1 MLHRHWSAGYAHSR
15 GALTFP
21 PMPLSIEPSELA
33 PIARKLVSGE
43 APVKAVQMA
52 ARGIVVGATPSDV
65 VTVVAALSVGS
76 DAELAALASQTLDK
90 LPPPILTGAL
100 TSDLQGAVILVL
112 AERLGR
118 QAEVVEQLLRMP
130 RIPGEALVHLAKN
143 AGEKIG
149 ELVATNE
156 QLLLSY
162 PEAIEALYMN
172 KRVRMSTA
180 DRVLEL
186 AVRNGL
192 ELQIPAYQQAA
203 AAIKNELIPEPTE
216 EPTYDDELFQQTEE
230 LAAQLTLDVGSD
242 TYEEDDEGEEVIAD
256 RFLPLH
262 ARIALMTISQ
272 RIRRAILGTNAER
285 LLLVRDTNKLVASAA
300 ASSPQ
305 FTEYDAARIAGSR
318 NVHDDVLRIIAKNR
332 NFTRNYQVKL
342 NLVTNPKTPLTFASR
357 LLPHIRDNDVRA
369 IAKSKNVPATI
380 QSMARQALVRKQSKK
395 R

>member
-1 MLHRHWSAGYAHSR
+1 
-15 GALTFP
+15 
-21 PMPLSIEPSELA
+21 MPLPIELDELA

-43 APVKAVQMA
+43 APDKAVQMA
-52 ARGIVVGATPSDV
+52 ARGIVVGAKPSDV
-65 VTVVAALSVGS
+65 VTVVAALARGPNG
-76 DAELAALASQTLDK
+76 DLATLANTTLGK
-90 LPPPILTGAL
+90 LPPPLLTGAL
-100 TSDLQGAVILVL
+100 SSDLQGPVIEVL
-112 AERLGR
+112 AECLGG
-118 QAEVVEQLLRMP
+118 QPEVVEQLLRMP
-130 RIPGEALVHLAKN
+130 RLTGDALVQLAKGAN
-143 AGEKIG
+143 EKVG

-156 QLLLSY
+156 QMLLTY

-186 AVRNGL
+186 AVRNGI
-192 ELQIPAYQQAA
+192 ELDIPAYQQAA

-216 EPTYDDELFQQTEE
+216 EPTYDDELFRQTDE
-230 LAAQLTLDVGSD
+230 LAGEIQLEADAD
-242 TYEEDDEGEEVIAD
+242 TFEEDDEGKEVIAE

-262 ARIALMTISQ
+262 SRIAMMTISQ
-272 RIRRAILGTNAER
+272 KIRRAILGTAAER
-285 LLLVRDTNKLVASAA
+285 MLLVRDTNKLVASAA

-305 FTEYDAARIAGSR
+305 FTDNDAARVAASR

-369 IAKSKNVPATI
+369 IAKSKNVPASI
-380 QSMARQALVRKQSKK
+380 QAMARQALLRKQSKK